1 MMISKI
7 VSSDDVSE
15 IREGIFRIVFE
26 NKMMRIVR
34 ATSVRGEYVIG
45 QIVLSFV
52 YSFYGE

>member
-34 ATSVRGEYVIG
+34 ATSVRGEYVTG

>member
-1 MMISKI
+1 MVFRKFAK
-7 VSSDDVSE
+7 E
-15 IREGIFRIVFE
+15 HFRIVFE
-26 NKMMRIVR
+26 NKILRIVR